1 MSKEVIRPNQY
12 RAAKSTAFLDDI
24 GLQLSADQQREL
36 KELYEGVSGSF
47 QLGKPI
53 KGTIVKIDSD
63 GILVDISYKSDG
75 LIPRYEFSEHEL
87 KKLAPGSEIE
97 VILDQLENPDGN
109 VMLSYEKAKALRA
122 WDEIMKLFEDN
133 KPVEGTVTHKVK
145 GGLSVDI
152 GIPAF
157 LPGSQ
162 IDLQRVTDFD
172 KYVGQIIQANII
184 KINKKRGN
192 VIISRRKFLNEQR
205 SETRKKILD
214 TLQENQVIRGMVK
227 NITNYGVFIDI
238 GGVDGLLHITDMT
251 WGRISHPSELVKIG
265 DTISVKVLSFDKDN
279 EKISLGLKQL
289 TENPWEKVADGLK
302 VGSKIKGK
310 ISSITDYGLFI
321 EIQKGIE
328 GLVHISEISW
338 TDRINDLASKF
349 KVGQDIDV
357 LVVSLDKEN
366 RRMSLSIKQL
376 DKNPWESVAE
386 QFKVGQR
393 IKGTISNITDFGI
406 FVQLIPGIDGLV
418 HISDLSWTEHI
429 DHPGDIYRKGQEVE
443 AVILGIDKDSKK
455 ISLGI
460 KQLSQDPWDAIEQE
474 YPVGSIIEG
483 TVSKTTNFGAFI
495 KLPTGIEGLVHISEL
510 SDQQVDKV
518 EDILKVGQKAQFRV
532 LNVSKQDRKLG
543 LSMKLTPSP
552 REEKVATQQQQQQS
566 EEVERPKAPKREKR
580 PEAQVQQQQQQR
592 EQQQQGP
599 KAKSQFQMALEQH
612 AARKDDDKDSSDE

>member
-1 MSKEVIRPNQY
+1 MSKELIRPGQFC
-12 RAAKSTAFLDDI
+12 RVQSTAL
-24 GLQLSADQQREL
+24 LEESEL
-36 KELYEGVSGSF
+36 KLNPEQQKELKDLYEGTIGTF
-47 QLGKPI
+47 QPGKPV
-53 KGTIVKIDSD
+53 KGTIVKIDAD
-63 GILVDISYKSDG
+63 GILVDIHYKSDG

-87 KKLAPGSEIE
+87 KKLTPGSEVE

-109 VMLSYEKAKALRA
+109 VILSYEKAKAMRA
-122 WDEIMKLFEDN
+122 WDDIMKLFEEN

-172 KYVGQIIQANII
+172 KYVGQIIQASII

-192 VIISRRKFLNEQR
+192 VIISRRKFMNEQR

-214 TLQENQVIRGMVK
+214 TLKEGSIIRGMVK

-289 TENPWEKVADGLK
+289 TENPWEKVADSLK

-328 GLVHISEISW
+328 GLVHISEVSW

-349 KVGQDIDV
+349 KVGQDIEV
-357 LVVSLDKEN
+357 LVVSLDKDN

-376 DKNPWESVAE
+376 EKNPWESVAE
-386 QFKVGQR
+386 QFKVGQH

-406 FVQLIPGIDGLV
+406 FVQLMPGIDGLV

-429 DHPGDIYRKGQEVE
+429 DHPASIYRKGQEVE
-443 AVILGIDKDSKK
+443 AVILGIDKDNKK
-455 ISLGI
+455 ISLGV
-460 KQLSQDPWDAIEQE
+460 KQLSQDPWEAIEQE
-474 YPVGSIIEG
+474 YPIGSIIEG
-483 TVSKTTNFGAFI
+483 TVSKITNFGAFI
-495 KLPTGIEGLVHISEL
+495 KLPSGIEGLVHISEL
-510 SDQQVDKV
+510 SDQTVDKV
-518 EDILKVGQKAQFRV
+518 EDVLKVGQKAQFRV

-543 LSMKLTPSP
+543 LSLKLTPSAK
-552 REEKVATQQQQQQS
+552 EEKAPRSEDAAKAQAQQ
-566 EEVERPKAPKREKR
+566 KREKR
-580 PEAQVQQQQQQR
+580 VEAPQQQS
-592 EQQQQGP
+592 P

-612 AARKDDDKDSSDE
+612 AASKTKDEE